1 MPDDGDTSK
10 SARIADELR
19 RLVQDTGGA
28 EGRPPSTPR
37 TPGVG
42 PIESARSGEPA
53 LPPADVAV
61 PSSEG
66 AATVTPDDTSRGHVP
81 LDPSALYFEVL
92 LLPSR
97 IALSATA
104 CLLDLPNRMLAA
116 AAGGAPTHPARRTR
130 PASQPAGDGP
140 PPASGDAGSAR
151 PTPAH
156 CATRPSLGRDDP
168 RALSSAHN
176 LAHIVRSGGDYRRAA
191 PPGQETLARRRP
203 GARGNHTNSPAAL
216 PPRGS
221 AT

>member
-61 PSSEG
+61 PSSED

-168 RALSSAHN
+168 RAGGGGVLGATPPAPLSPPPT
-176 LAHIVRSGGDYRRAA
+176 LAVALPALGDHRRARVLA
-191 PPGQETLARRRP
+191 EDTVARRR
-203 GARGNHTNSPAAL
+203 R
-216 PPRGS
+216 
-221 AT
+221 